1 MKKRFFE
8 VNGGF
13 CLFLLSVVFFT
24 EFAQAQTITPSNAG
38 PLNSTSLYAVIEG
51 YSLYEYADIKSGNW
65 SSQRS
70 EVWRNSFVHSTLA
83 VGPYYPSGTFGDGNP
98 VLVAYFW
105 GYADNGVT
113 IRRVIPDPVGGNSS
127 IQTFTVSNAGGV
139 PAPAWSGGEVN
150 QLTGEIYF
158 SGYYTAT
165 IQNDFRLGVYNP
177 YTGEFKNSGKL
188 VPKTSAETI
197 SGNVYSDMAIDADG
211 NAYIMVQGSSVNQAI
226 LIRVEIGANGTG
238 WKYSRVRTFT
248 HASLGAA
255 TSSWGMAFLHGKLY
269 VSIGANILEINTLTS
284 NVVNKGSAGAT
295 YLDLAAAQTAVVIK
309 GTVYNDLDGDG
320 VISQDE
326 KNITASGSPTMAGDT
341 IEVYDSNKIYKG
353 FTTTNSG
360 GEYFLLLD
368 ESNTDYYVR
377 LKHPRINGIK
387 SVQTWASAG
396 TVTNVHS
403 NYTVT
408 AYSHDTNGNVI
419 EKTTGGACSGAR
431 SAFDNNDPNTNN
443 LDDAMIYSKIH
454 LGYNITGVVDF
465 GITAMSD
472 LGDAPYQST
481 FAGETTGAAAPVH
494 LTYGKQLY
502 LGNDV
507 TTDNLDGKTTP
518 ATGADDP
525 TDDGVWVVLEG
536 KNIALPDTVLEAGEI
551 YTIKVKTS
559 GPKRTT
565 GYLNVFTS
573 CPNSGTINVANM
585 NTAFQ
590 TGFKVAS
597 NLQSTNTND
606 TITFTYTVPAGIPQG
621 RNQSYMR
628 FRFSNVQD
636 LNATGNP
643 DPSVADTWW
652 AISGEVEDYRVALRK
667 RIPAPV
673 IATTWPTGASLTYG
687 QSLGQATITG
697 GSVTGITGSFS
708 FKNTDIYP
716 TVANSGVTNY
726 AILFVPADFNNYIP
740 VEKTG
745 GMTVTVHPKTITAS
759 SPAVSDKFFDNNTQA
774 WVKNLTFSGLVLGET
789 LRKGTDYTTTG
800 AFANAAVDNGKP
812 VNVTVALNNTPSAN
826 NYTLTTTNLSG
837 TASILNQSTGNGVV
851 IGTDNDLNLSYAI
864 LDLESKTKGLRLPR
878 LTSLNRDALDLTAE
892 PSTAQSAKGLLFF
905 NADDKNLQYW
915 NGAEWKA
922 LDGTV
927 TSWTA
932 GTTALNREPSNVVIG
947 SVANNTDYFAL
958 LKIESNSR
966 GIRLPRVRSNI
977 ADALTQT
984 NNGIAKSGLLL
995 YNADTN
1001 FIQYWNGED
1010 WTELDGS
1017 VISATSSA
1025 GLRPVSQ
1032 GVNIGDLSEPPF
1044 HSELAFA
1051 EATEKAIQL
1060 PCLTIVARNNLLT
1073 NAVSTELATAAG
1085 LIIFNTDTEQL
1096 EFFDGTDWKSVE

>member
-1 MKKRFFE
+1 M
-8 VNGGF
+8 
-13 CLFLLSVVFFT
+13 S
-24 EFAQAQTITPSNAG
+24 
-38 PLNSTSLYAVIEG
+38 STSLYAVNWG
-51 YSLYEYADIKSGNW
+51 TSTLYEYVDIQNSNW
-65 SSQRS
+65 SSNRRTVFS
-70 EVWRNSFVHSTLA
+70 LSGSNADYSTVA
-83 VGPYYPSGTFGDGNP
+83 VGPYYPSGIHGDGDP

-105 GYADNGVT
+105 DYSSTGVT
-113 IRRVIPDPVGGNSS
+113 VRRVTPDPVGGNPSVLS
-127 IQTFTVSNAGGV
+127 FTVPNSGATTSTQW
-139 PAPAWSGGEVN
+139 AGGEVN

-158 SGYYTAT
+158 SGYYLAT

-177 YTGEFKNSGKL
+177 YTGVFKNSGKL
-188 VPKTSAETI
+188 VPKTSAEAVSSNGT
-197 SGNVYSDMAIDADG
+197 VYSDMAIDADG

-226 LIRVEIGANGTG
+226 LVQVEIGENNAG
-238 WKYSRVRTFT
+238 WKYSKVKTFNNN
-248 HASLGAA
+248 ALGAA
-255 TSSWGMAFLHGKLY
+255 GDSWGMAFLHGKLY
-269 VSIGANILEINTLTS
+269 VSRGTNLTEINPLTGDVIS
-284 NVVNKGSAGAT
+284 KGNAT
-295 YLDLAAAQTAVVIK
+295 GTGNTYYDLAAAQTAAVVK

-320 VISQDE
+320 VISQQE
-326 KNITASGSPTMAGDT
+326 KNITASGSPTMEGNI
-341 IEVYDSNKIYKG
+341 IELYDLNKIYKG
-353 FTTTNSG
+353 STTTNSL
-360 GEYFLLLD
+360 GEYFFLLD
-368 ESNTDYYVR
+368 ATNTDYYIR
-377 LKHPRINGIK
+377 LKRPHIYNGIK

-396 TVTNVHS
+396 TVPNTHS

-408 AYSHDTNGNVI
+408 AYSHDADGNVI
-419 EKTTGGACSGAR
+419 EKTTGGACSGTR

-481 FAGETTGAAAPVH
+481 FAGETTAAAAPVH
-494 LTYGKQLY
+494 LTCGKQLY
-502 LGNDV
+502 LGNEV
-507 TTDNLDGKTTP
+507 TADNLDGKTTT

-536 KNIALPDTVLEAGEI
+536 KNIALPDTVLEAGET

-573 CPNSGTINVANM
+573 CPNSGTITVANM
-585 NTAFQ
+585 NTVFQ

-597 NLQSTNTND
+597 ELQSTPAND
-606 TITFTYTVPAGIPQG
+606 TITFTYTVPTGIPQG
-621 RNQSYMR
+621 KNQSYMR
-628 FRFSNVQD
+628 FRFSNVQG

-643 DPSVADTWW
+643 DPSVPDTWW
-652 AISGEVEDYRVALRK
+652 AIYGEVEDYRVALRK

-726 AILFVPADFNNYIP
+726 VILFVPADFNNYIP
-740 VEKTG
+740 IEKTG

-774 WVKNLTFSGLVLGET
+774 WVKNLTFSGLVLSET
-789 LRKGTDYTTTG
+789 LRKGTDYTITG
-800 AFANAAVDNGKP
+800 TFVNATVDNGKP
-812 VNVTVALNNTPSAN
+812 VNVTVALNNTPAAN
-826 NYTLTTTNLSG
+826 NYTLATANLPG
-837 TASILNQSTGNGVV
+837 TASILNQPVVNGVV
-851 IGTDNDLNLSYAI
+851 IGSDDDLNLSYAI
-864 LDLESKTKGLRLPR
+864 LDLESTTKGLRLPR
-878 LTSLNRDALDLTAE
+878 LTSVNRDALNLTAE
-892 PSTAQSAKGLLFF
+892 LSTAESAKGLLFF

-922 LDGTV
+922 IDGTV
-927 TSWTA
+927 ILWTA
-932 GTTALNREPSNVVIG
+932 GTALDREPSDVVIG

-958 LKIESNSR
+958 LKIESDSR
-966 GIRLPRVRSNI
+966 GIRLPWVRSNI

-984 NNGIAKSGLLL
+984 NKRTAKQGLLL

-1010 WTELDGS
+1010 WTALDGS
-1017 VISATSSA
+1017 VIPVASSA

-1032 GVNIGDLSEPPF
+1032 GVNIGDPNDPPF
-1044 HSELAFA
+1044 YSELAFA
-1051 EATEKAIQL
+1051 GAAEKAIQL

-1073 NAVSTELATAAG
+1073 NAVSTELANAAG
-1085 LIIFNTDTEQL
+1085 LVIFNTDTEQL
-1096 EFFDGTDWKSVE
+1096 EFFDGTDWKAAE